1 VAGATDNAG
10 WPLALQM
17 GVKFDRVHERP
28 FERIIGL
35 ARMPAAGLPAA
46 ELPAAE
52 LKVRSGVAGYLIS
65 HEVNDSFI
73 ATNRLLGQGE
83 EVHWL
88 KDKSTIEGRSY
99 RRGRSTRGRVGRPAS
114 AWRRWL
120 RSLVYGSIRSE
131 RLRRMARCD
140 CGRF

>member
-1 VAGATDNAG
+1 MAGATDNAG

-35 ARMPAAGLPAA
+35 ARMPAA
-46 ELPAAE
+46 E

-83 EVHWL
+83 ELHWL
-88 KDKSTIEGRSY
+88 KDESTIEGRSY
-99 RRGRSTRGRVGRPAS
+99 RRGRSTCGRVGRPAS

-120 RSLVYGSIRSE
+120 RSLVYGSIRSG